1 MLSIHVKIK
10 KIEVFM
16 DNLDNASENRI
27 IISIK
32 FGTSV
37 PSLFIYHRKDF
48 LMKYLLIVVLTI
60 GILACQSNTQDKVQ
74 LKTLKDSVSYSIGM
88 SIGQNLKMQ
97 QVNVEPA
104 VLAKGIKDILDSSKT
119 LMTDQ
124 EAQTVMM
131 NFQKEMMAK
140 QEEKMKAQ
148 GETNKTAGENFLS
161 ENKKKEGVVA
171 LPNGLQYKVIKMG
184 NGPKPKATDTVS
196 VHYRGTLIN
205 GTEFDSSIKRGQPAT
220 FPLNGVIKGWTE
232 GLQLMPVGSKFEFF
246 IPSDLAYGD
255 RGAGQLIGPNSTL
268 IFEVELLS
276 INGK

>member
-1 MLSIHVKIK
+1 
-10 KIEVFM
+10 
-16 DNLDNASENRI
+16 
-27 IISIK
+27 
-32 FGTSV
+32 
-37 PSLFIYHRKDF
+37 
-48 LMKYLLIVVLTI
+48 MKYLLIVVLTI

-104 VLAKGIKDILDSSKT
+104 VLAEGIKDILDSSKT

-148 GETNKTAGENFLS
+148 GEINKTAGENFLS
-161 ENKKKEGVVA
+161 ENKKKEDVVA

-196 VHYRGTLIN
+196 VHYRGTLID

-246 IPSDLAYGD
+246 VPSDLAYGD

-268 IFEVELLS
+268 IFEVELLF